1 MQAVSHAG
9 GCQAP
14 RTKARC
20 CMISREDLIVQ
31 SVQSF
36 VTEELRGRGYSE
48 QRVEILDG
56 FDASLFEEKY
66 GETGLDKTY
75 VAIAF
80 QFDNGGIQAELGS
93 SLKEYLHTIDFL
105 VLGHTA
111 TWGRNVAHVIKA
123 VLNVDRG
130 ALALRDYN
138 VPVEPR
144 PILDWLPIEEVSTE
158 REHSYDP
165 RPWQQ
170 FAWSTRLRIYD
181 QVVAIDAA

>member
-1 MQAVSHAG
+1 
-9 GCQAP
+9 
-14 RTKARC
+14 
-20 CMISREDLIVQ
+20 MISREDLIVQ
-31 SVQSF
+31 SIQSF
-36 VTEELRGRGYSE
+36 VIDELRGRGYTQ

-56 FDASLFEEKY
+56 FDATLFEEKY

-75 VAIAF
+75 VAVAF
-80 QFDNGGIQAELGS
+80 QFDNGGSQAELGS
-93 SLKEYLHTIDFL
+93 SLKSYLHTIDFL
-105 VLGHTA
+105 TLGHTS

-138 VPVEPR
+138 VAIDPR
-144 PILDWLPIEEVSTE
+144 PIIDWLPIEEISTE

-170 FAWSTRLRIYD
+170 FAWSTRLRVWD
-181 QVVAIDAA
+181 EVVAIDAA